1 MGENA
6 ARLTGEDPGLPWWVT
21 CVNSTD
27 SICTGIVAIVWDYL
41 EKNMAD
47 LHDLNRDLK
56 KLRDELSLRMHLA
69 SMEAKQEWNELETKW
84 QKFSSR
90 AKLEDSA
97 EGVGNALELL
107 GEELKKGYKRL
118 KVALKH

>member
-1 MGENA
+1 
-6 ARLTGEDPGLPWWVT
+6 
-21 CVNSTD
+21 
-27 SICTGIVAIVWDYL
+27 
-41 EKNMAD
+41 MAD

-56 KLRDELSLRMHLA
+56 KLRDETELKMHLA
-69 SMEAKQEWNELETKW
+69 SMEAKQEWKALEAKW

-97 EGVGNALELL
+97 ESVGDALELL

-118 KVALKH
+118 KLALKS

>member
-1 MGENA
+1 
-6 ARLTGEDPGLPWWVT
+6 
-21 CVNSTD
+21 
-27 SICTGIVAIVWDYL
+27 
-41 EKNMAD
+41 MAD